1 MNNVVN
7 VFPNR
12 WKDTLQAGRV
22 SYGNT
27 VQLVAARSIVHKS
40 LKRSPAWTK
49 PERVLKGLLW
59 ALRLASINE
68 RFNSRRKLK
77 KKKKRKSHPWKMSI
91 TIEKD
96 RMYTLCLFWTRN
108 VRVYRGVPMDRGQ
121 SWTTSAHMQGR
132 ERSGIY
138 TSIVCKRIFKT
149 SSHLG
154 DFLGGFWIFK
164 VPF

>member
-12 WKDTLQAGRV
+12 WKDTLQAGGV

-77 KKKKRKSHPWKMSI
+77 KEKTKKSSLKKLEMSGFTEVVQWIEDRAEQRRRICRDGRGLGSKLVSFVKGFSKHPHIW
-91 TIEKD
+91 
-96 RMYTLCLFWTRN
+96 
-108 VRVYRGVPMDRGQ
+108 
-121 SWTTSAHMQGR
+121 A
-132 ERSGIY
+132 
-138 TSIVCKRIFKT
+138 IF
-149 SSHLG
+149 
-154 DFLGGFWIFK
+154 
-164 VPF
+164 